1 MIIDCEDCE
10 MFGTDHCKDCFVM
23 AVLNRRPG
31 APLVLDAEQ
40 ENAITHLQDAG
51 LAPIL
56 KFRRRA
62 G

>member
-1 MIIDCEDCE
+1 MIIDCKDCE
-10 MFGTDHCKDCFVM
+10 MYQTDHCEDCFVM
-23 AVLNRRPG
+23 AVLTRRG
-31 APLVLDAEQ
+31 EEPLELEEDERKAM
-40 ENAITHLQDAG
+40 ASLQKAG